1 MAPSATTTVTEAVI
15 RPKVLDTT
23 YVGAYK
29 VLNPRVYSKEAEE
42 GKTGLKAA
50 KVRTLRR
57 DCSIIC

>member
-1 MAPSATTTVTEAVI
+1 MAPSATTTVTETVV

-29 VLNPRVYSKEAEE
+29 VVNPRDYSKEAEE

-50 KVRTLRR
+50 KVRTIHQDR
-57 DCSIIC
+57 SIKC